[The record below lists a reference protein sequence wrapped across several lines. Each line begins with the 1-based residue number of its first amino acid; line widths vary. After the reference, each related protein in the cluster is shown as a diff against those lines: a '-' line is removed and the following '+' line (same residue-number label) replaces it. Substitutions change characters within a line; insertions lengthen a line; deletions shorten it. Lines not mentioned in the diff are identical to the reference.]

1 MKYVYS
7 CIGWLYLW
15 TRYRNKKKVKALLI
29 EKYDNSYFTA
39 GALVAWKT
47 FGVILFGLISLL
59 ILTVVG
65 RILYDL
71 IS

>member
-7 CIGWLYLW
+7 CIGWFYLW
-15 TRYRNKKKVKALLI
+15 TRYRNKKKVYKILK
-29 EKYDNSYFTA
+29 EKYDNNYFTA

-47 FGVILFGLISLL
+47 FGIILFGLISLL
-59 ILTVVG
+59 ILAVVG